1 MGENSVITDEMRNL
15 MSVEFGPQ
23 VYDVEKWWVKKFAE
37 AIDDP
42 NPRWKEITPPTF
54 PTALICEELDEA
66 IQNLDCPLTRGLNGG
81 NELEYFHPIRIG
93 DTISVTGKITNMRER
108 AGRLGTMLII
118 ISEVTYTNQ
127 NGEVAAKCRDT
138 SIRY

>member
-1 MGENSVITDEMRNL
+1 M
-15 MSVEFGPQ
+15 
-23 VYDVEKWWVKKFAE
+23 
-37 AIDDP
+37 
-42 NPRWKEITPPTF
+42 
-54 PTALICEELDEA
+54 
-66 IQNLDCPLTRGLNGG
+66 DCPLTRGLNGG

-108 AGRLGTMLII
+108 AGRLGTMFII

-127 NGEVAAKCRDT
+127 NGEVAAKCRNT